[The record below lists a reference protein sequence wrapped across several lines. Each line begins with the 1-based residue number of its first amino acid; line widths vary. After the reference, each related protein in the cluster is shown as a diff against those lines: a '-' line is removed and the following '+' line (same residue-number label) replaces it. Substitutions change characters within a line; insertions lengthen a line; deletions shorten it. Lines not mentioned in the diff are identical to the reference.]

1 MDLDIC
7 MNCSTC
13 NSICPVDT
21 PQLRNNI

>member
-1 MDLDIC
+1 MC

>member
-1 MDLDIC
+1 